1 MRVEV
6 FSMALAVTFAAAGGA
21 AAQSAPPA
29 PTAKPAPILHV
40 KSTTVDAGE
49 VRPGTILEGK
59 FIFTNSGDR
68 PVKILKAAPS

>member
-6 FSMALAVTFAAAGGA
+6 FSMALAVALAAAGGA
-21 AAQSAPPA
+21 AAQSTPPA

-40 KSTTVDAGE
+40 KSATVDAGE